1 MVIYEKLV
9 DKFSYLLKQ
18 QDFPLSVIQYKEK
31 LEQQIYDIYG
41 DVLSDN
47 EREYINTKVKEYS
60 VDSSFDSDILTTTDS
75 KNRPWINEKDL
86 DSNLSN
92 PYWKAYESKLQQN
105 NYISNEDIQNI
116 KKEGLSIVSQLVP
129 PQCKKEFLIKGLVYG
144 NVQSG
149 KTASMCAV
157 ISQYASLGC
166 KLVIVLSGTT
176 DKLRDQTQNRLI
188 KDLCIEEGVG
198 NGFGWKLITNP
209 SDLIQNKTLKLYSDI
224 NNIDKNVI
232 IGVFKKNSAV
242 LKRLNENYLLADQ
255 VERSRLIYGK
265 LCTLMMNVTKLHQM
279 LGMKKN
285 EVELTSEV

>member
-75 KNRPWINEKDL
+75 KNSPWINEKDL

-92 PYWKAYESKLQQN
+92 PYWKAYESKLQKN
-105 NYISNEDIQNI
+105 KYISNEDIQNI

-144 NVQSG
+144 DRKSV
-149 KTASMCAV
+149 V
-157 ISQYASLGC
+157 
-166 KLVIVLSGTT
+166 
-176 DKLRDQTQNRLI
+176 
-188 KDLCIEEGVG
+188 
-198 NGFGWKLITNP
+198 
-209 SDLIQNKTLKLYSDI
+209 
-224 NNIDKNVI
+224 
-232 IGVFKKNSAV
+232 
-242 LKRLNENYLLADQ
+242 
-255 VERSRLIYGK
+255 
-265 LCTLMMNVTKLHQM
+265 
-279 LGMKKN
+279 
-285 EVELTSEV
+285 